1 MGNLATDM
9 THLCDEINAL
19 RNGRKALRRNLEN
32 GATNLKKAVN
42 RMQAGF
48 QYAHDEMAR
57 KTKEERTAFVSGL
70 QKAVSRMRKDFSAD
84 LAGAHQA
91 WFGPTLAGKMD
102 VKREQQRKGEPEAS
116 QEKAEE
122 ERLEAE
128 AKRKKEFQH
137 ATAEEKKGSFSTLKA
152 GSIGKRK
159 K

>member
-1 MGNLATDM
+1 MGNLTTDM
-9 THLCDEINAL
+9 THLYDEINAL
-19 RNGRKALRRNLEN
+19 RNGRRALRKNLEN

-48 QYAHDEMAR
+48 QYAHDEMAS

-102 VKREQQRKGEPEAS
+102 IKREQQRKGEPGAS
-116 QEKAEE
+116 QEKAEAGAGRKE
-122 ERLEAE
+122 EIQRA
-128 AKRKKEFQH
+128 AVR
-137 ATAEEKKGSFSTLKA
+137 EENWSFPTLKA
-152 GSIGKRK
+152 GSKGKRK

>member
-1 MGNLATDM
+1 MGNLTTDM
-9 THLCDEINAL
+9 THLYDEINAL
-19 RNGRKALRRNLEN
+19 RNGRKALRKNLEN

-70 QKAVSRMRKDFSAD
+70 QKAVSCMRKDFSAD

-102 VKREQQRKGEPEAS
+102 IKREQQRKGEPGAS
-116 QEKAEE
+116 QEKAEAGAGRKE
-122 ERLEAE
+122 EIQRA
-128 AKRKKEFQH
+128 AVR
-137 ATAEEKKGSFSTLKA
+137 EENWSFPTLKA
-152 GSIGKRK
+152 GSKGKRK

>member
-1 MGNLATDM
+1 MGNLTTDM
-9 THLCDEINAL
+9 THLYDEINAL
-19 RNGRKALRRNLEN
+19 RNGRKALRKNLEN

-48 QYAHDEMAR
+48 QYAHDEMAS

-70 QKAVSRMRKDFSAD
+70 QKAVSCMRKDFSAD

-102 VKREQQRKGEPEAS
+102 IKREQQRKGEPGAS
-116 QEKAEE
+116 QEKAEAGAGRKE
-122 ERLEAE
+122 EIQRA
-128 AKRKKEFQH
+128 AVR
-137 ATAEEKKGSFSTLKA
+137 EENWSFPTLKA
-152 GSIGKRK
+152 GSKGKRK

>member
-1 MGNLATDM
+1 MGNLTTDM
-9 THLCDEINAL
+9 THLYDEINAL
-19 RNGRKALRRNLEN
+19 RNGRKALRKNLEN

-102 VKREQQRKGEPEAS
+102 IKREQQRKGEPEAS
-116 QEKAEE
+116 QEKAEAGAGRKE
-122 ERLEAE
+122 EIQRA
-128 AKRKKEFQH
+128 AVR
-137 ATAEEKKGSFSTLKA
+137 EEKWSFPTLKA
-152 GSIGKRK
+152 GSKGKRK

>member
-1 MGNLATDM
+1 MIMGNLTTDM
-9 THLCDEINAL
+9 THLYDEINAL
-19 RNGRKALRRNLEN
+19 RNGRKALRKNLEN

-84 LAGAHQA
+84 LAGAHRA

-102 VKREQQRKGEPEAS
+102 IKREQQRKGEPGAS
-116 QEKAEE
+116 QEKAEAGAGRKE
-122 ERLEAE
+122 EIQRA
-128 AKRKKEFQH
+128 AVR
-137 ATAEEKKGSFSTLKA
+137 EENWSFPTLKA
-152 GSIGKRK
+152 GSKGKRK

>member
-1 MGNLATDM
+1 MGNLTTDM
-9 THLCDEINAL
+9 THLYDEINAL
-19 RNGRKALRRNLEN
+19 RNGRKALRKNLEN

-70 QKAVSRMRKDFSAD
+70 QKAVSCMRKDFSAD

-91 WFGPTLAGKMD
+91 WFGPTLAEKMD
-102 VKREQQRKGEPEAS
+102 IKREQQRKGEPGAS
-116 QEKAEE
+116 QEKAEAGAGRKE
-122 ERLEAE
+122 EIQRA
-128 AKRKKEFQH
+128 AVR
-137 ATAEEKKGSFSTLKA
+137 EENWSFPTLKA
-152 GSIGKRK
+152 GSKGKRK

>member
-1 MGNLATDM
+1 
-9 THLCDEINAL
+9 
-19 RNGRKALRRNLEN
+19 
-32 GATNLKKAVN
+32 
-42 RMQAGF
+42 MQAGF

-102 VKREQQRKGEPEAS
+102 IKREQQRKGEPGAS
-116 QEKAEE
+116 QEKAEAGAGRKE
-122 ERLEAE
+122 EIQRA
-128 AKRKKEFQH
+128 AVR
-137 ATAEEKKGSFSTLKA
+137 EEKWSFPTLKA
-152 GSIGKRK
+152 GSKGKRK

>member
-1 MGNLATDM
+1 MGNLTTDM
-9 THLCDEINAL
+9 THLYDEINAL
-19 RNGRKALRRNLEN
+19 RNGRKALRKNLEN

-48 QYAHDEMAR
+48 QHAHDEMAR
-57 KTKEERTAFVSGL
+57 KTKEERIAFLSGL

-102 VKREQQRKGEPEAS
+102 IKREQQRKGEPEAS

-122 ERLEAE
+122 ERLEAG
-128 AKRKKEFQH
+128 AGRK
-137 ATAEEKKGSFSTLKA
+137 EEIQRAAVREEKGSFPTLKA
-152 GSIGKRK
+152 GSKGKRK